1 MSEIKVGDRVRTLPD
16 RMSSYDGKIVEF
28 TVTEIKSHG
37 MSSTEYAVGDP
48 ENYGVYLRHLEL
60 VTPEP
65 ELSFDA
71 YDPSMLP
78 MLAKLVDL
86 AERESWCPEFD
97 KALAEIGAPDRAE
110 IKRLTTPEPVEPE
123 MPLGIYCAKVYTDT
137 PQSSILWRHNDR
149 GWFALASQELG
160 SADFHADHPRDHFS
174 YRGEPWWEQITLL
187 TAVES

>member
-110 IKRLTTPEPVEPE
+110 IKRLTTPEPE
-123 MPLGIYCAKVYTDT
+123 MPLGIYCAKVFADN
-137 PQSSILWRHNDR
+137 PQSSILWRHNAV
-149 GWFALASQELG
+149 GWWALDSRQYGAP
-160 SADFHADHPRDHFS
+160 AFHDDHPRAHFS
-174 YRGEPWWEQITLL
+174 YKREPWWEQITLL

>member
-1 MSEIKVGDRVRTLPD
+1 MTEIKVGDRVRIASPTNQPV
-16 RMSSYDGKIVEF
+16 GTEF
-28 TVTEIKSHG
+28 TVTAVGENSHG
-37 MSSTEYAVGDP
+37 KYAAGDP
-48 ENYGVYLRHLEL
+48 KGYGVYFNYLEL
-60 VTPEP
+60 VTP

-78 MLAKLVDL
+78 MLGKLVDL
-86 AERESWCPEFD
+86 AERNSWCPEFD